1 MFISKPINGVV
12 FFAERWRK
20 NKLLW
25 SMIIVAGDSSGV
37 RLEPGQVPARVRT
50 AAHRVFANDG
60 RRQAYELG

>member
-1 MFISKPINGVV
+1 MYISKPIGGVIY
-12 FFAERWRK
+12 FAERWRK

-25 SMIIVAGDSSGV
+25 SMIAVVGDTSEI